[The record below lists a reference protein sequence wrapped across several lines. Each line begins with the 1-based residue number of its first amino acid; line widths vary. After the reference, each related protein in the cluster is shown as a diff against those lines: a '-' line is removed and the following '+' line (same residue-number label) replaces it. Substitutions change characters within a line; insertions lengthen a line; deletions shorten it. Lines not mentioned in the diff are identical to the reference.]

1 MRIHLLAESSP
12 NPVLTAV
19 MAELAGHHDVAVHDA
34 TTMPEAYGREP
45 GLPEPPDVV
54 LLKSRSLRAREVA
67 RTAERAG
74 SLVVNSPAATTAALD
89 RAATAEALDRAGVP
103 APRSWSFPALRALAR
118 AGNGAGGGAEDGAAL
133 PWPLVLKSRTSSR
146 RDLVRLVSSRAEL
159 GELLPEWGE
168 EPVVAQEFADND
180 GFDIKVWVIGADL
193 SAARRRSALES
204 VDKSA
209 DELLDPTGLPADWT
223 RAARNAGAA
232 LGLQLY
238 GVDLLISGGRP
249 VVVDVNPFPGFR
261 GAAAPADSLL
271 RFLSTL
277 AATRMV
283 TA

>member
-1 MRIHLLAESSP
+1 MKIHLLAEATP

-19 MAELAGHHDVAVHDA
+19 MAELARHHEVAVHDA
-34 TTMPEAYGREP
+34 ATLPEGYGREP
-45 GLPEPPDVV
+45 GFQAPPDVV
-54 LLKSRSLRAREVA
+54 LLKSRSLQAREVA

-103 APRSWSFPALRALAR
+103 APRSWSVPALRELA
-118 AGNGAGGGAEDGAAL
+118 ADGAAL
-133 PWPLVLKSRTSSR
+133 PWPLVVKSRTSSR
-146 RDLVRLVSSRAEL
+146 RDLVRLVSTPTEL
-159 GELLPEWGE
+159 AGLLPEWGD
-168 EPVVAQEFADND
+168 EPVVAQEFAAND

-204 VDKSA
+204 TDKSS
-209 DELLDPTGLPADWT
+209 DEFLDPADLPAEWT
-223 RAARNAGAA
+223 AAARDAGKA
-232 LGLQLY
+232 LGLRLY

-261 GAAAPADSLL
+261 GARGPADSLL
-271 RFLSTL
+271 RFLSTV
-277 AATRMV
+277 ATTRME

>member
-1 MRIHLLAESSP
+1 MKIHLLAETTP

-19 MAELAGHHDVAVHDA
+19 MAELARHHDVAVHDA
-34 TTMPEAYGREP
+34 ATLPEGYGREP
-45 GLPEPPDVV
+45 GLQAPPDVV
-54 LLKSRSLRAREVA
+54 LLKSRSLQAREVA

-103 APRSWSFPALRALAR
+103 APRSWSVPALRELA
-118 AGNGAGGGAEDGAAL
+118 ADGAAL
-133 PWPLVLKSRTSSR
+133 PWPLVVKSRTSSR
-146 RDLVRLVSSRAEL
+146 RDLVRLVSSPTEL
-159 GELLPEWGE
+159 AGLLPEWGD
-168 EPVVAQEFADND
+168 EPVVAQEFAAND

-204 VDKSA
+204 IDKSS
-209 DELLDPTGLPADWT
+209 DEFLDPADLPAEWT
-223 RAARNAGAA
+223 GAARNAGKA
-232 LGLQLY
+232 LGLRLY

-261 GAAAPADSLL
+261 GAKEPADSLL

-277 AATRMV
+277 ATTRMV